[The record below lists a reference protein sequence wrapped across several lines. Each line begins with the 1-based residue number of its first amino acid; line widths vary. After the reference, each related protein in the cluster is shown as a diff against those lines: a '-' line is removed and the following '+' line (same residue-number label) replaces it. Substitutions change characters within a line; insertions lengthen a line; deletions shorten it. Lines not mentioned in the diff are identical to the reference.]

1 MKQHYRRLTAVLLLA
16 GLLLGMS
23 ACGGATQDNT
33 AAAGEPVRGAAVE
46 SSGTVAANE
55 RYTLSWDEENKA
67 VFLTDKHTGRRWGTE
82 PTVPAL
88 EEGRGNVLSR
98 AALVLS
104 YAEPNALGPTS
115 VTSTVGAGRNGRVLA
130 YAVADGIRVEYWFDE
145 LEIGVPL
152 TYQLLEDG
160 LRLSCVPAEIT
171 EKSNRV
177 CAVSVAPM
185 MASVPNGAKE
195 SWLFVPS
202 GSGALIDVD
211 NVTGGLTYSEEVYG
225 ADPSHNVLV
234 TRTNTG
240 SVRLP
245 VFGVK
250 HGSDALLGVVTA
262 CASTASVEAQ
272 AGNERVRYSSAYVTF
287 AIRGTETTE
296 VTIGTVRDICIFS
309 EERNS
314 EPLLA
319 VNYYPLEGDKASYV
333 GMAERYRRYLNAAG
347 MQSGPVTEQALYLNL
362 LGGIR
367 LQRFFLGIPYR
378 ATEALTTLKQAQAI
392 INETAASAGVQPV
405 VKLIGFGSGG
415 LEAHQPAGGLTVA
428 GAMGGIG
435 ELKALAS
442 YCAEEHILLYFD
454 FDLLHFSRS
463 GSGISRFLDTA
474 KAPNRQASRLYP
486 VQPALRSPNTG
497 FPATYLVC
505 RDQLPS
511 LAERAS
517 AAAVKWGL
525 TGISFN
531 TAGNTAYSDYGNAD
545 GAVKGGTDTQYAALQ
560 KTAADRGLSLS
571 SSEANAY
578 AAVSSAHLFDVPL
591 RSSGFLAFARE
602 IPFYEM
608 VFKGCVP
615 MGSEPVNLSVD
626 PQETVLRAA
635 EAGCGL
641 TYTLSGSFKK
651 DYLDSPQP
659 MLGSTYYADVLQTL
673 PKQVARIDSL
683 LKAVKGAAIC
693 SHRILGE
700 LREIQYDN
708 GVTVLV
714 NYGDTATT
722 VVQGEVAARDFRI
735 VAREGTK

>member
-1 MKQHYRRLTAVLLLA
+1 
-16 GLLLGMS
+16 
-23 ACGGATQDNT
+23 
-33 AAAGEPVRGAAVE
+33 
-46 SSGTVAANE
+46 
-55 RYTLSWDEENKA
+55 
-67 VFLTDKHTGRRWGTE
+67 
-82 PTVPAL
+82 
-88 EEGRGNVLSR
+88 
-98 AALVLS
+98 
-104 YAEPNALGPTS
+104 
-115 VTSTVGAGRNGRVLA
+115 
-130 YAVADGIRVEYWFDE
+130 
-145 LEIGVPL
+145 
-152 TYQLLEDG
+152 
-160 LRLSCVPAEIT
+160 
-171 EKSNRV
+171 
-177 CAVSVAPM
+177 M
-185 MASVPNGAKE
+185 MACAC
-195 SWLFVPS
+195 F
-202 GSGALIDVD
+202 
-211 NVTGGLTYSEEVYG
+211 NVV
-225 ADPSHNVLV
+225 
-234 TRTNTG
+234 
-240 SVRLP
+240 
-245 VFGVK
+245 
-250 HGSDALLGVVTA
+250 
-262 CASTASVEAQ
+262 
-272 AGNERVRYSSAYVTF
+272 
-287 AIRGTETTE
+287 
-296 VTIGTVRDICIFS
+296 
-309 EERNS
+309 
-314 EPLLA
+314 
-319 VNYYPLEGDKASYV
+319 
-333 GMAERYRRYLNAAG
+333 
-347 MQSGPVTEQALYLNL
+347 
-362 LGGIR
+362 
-367 LQRFFLGIPYR
+367 
-378 ATEALTTLKQAQAI
+378 
-392 INETAASAGVQPV
+392 SAGVQPV